1 MARQSDRKYKS
12 EDNVSESISRLN
24 TRLGS
29 SLWPEGGGS
38 EIEEFDAFEEI
49 EEIVANGIWRLGSSL
64 WPEGRGSEIEEFD
77 EVEEIVESASLPVP
91 EGTDSRNRRN

>member
-1 MARQSDRKYKS
+1 M
-12 EDNVSESISRLN
+12 N

-64 WPEGRGSEIEEFD
+64 WLEGRGSEFDDFDAFD
-77 EVEEIVESASLPVP
+77 EM
-91 EGTDSRNRRN
+91 